1 VPEVLH
7 AQANRS
13 CHGQPAGTRHTTLGS
28 KEHDADFLHNLTS
41 SIDSFCLAVA
51 WDTGLRSL
59 LLYLSGR
66 CTVKLALSSAK
77 LGRGVAGEAG
87 EARHKLRSI
96 FSKK

>member
-1 VPEVLH
+1 MVNLVERGTL
-7 AQANRS
+7 RS
-13 CHGQPAGTRHTTLGS
+13 APRRQ
-28 KEHDADFLHNLTS
+28 EHDADFLHNLTP